1 MEPTTTD
8 TLLAIFTLLL
18 PILFSLAIIFIFSAK
33 KDTNSENCEDK
44 L

>member
-18 PILFSLAIIFIFSAK
+18 PILFSLAIIVIFSAK
-33 KDTNSENCEDK
+33 KERYRENCEDK
-44 L
+44 V

>member
-8 TLLAIFTLLL
+8 TLLAILTLLL
-18 PILFSLAIIFIFSAK
+18 PILFSLAIIVIFSAK
-33 KDTNSENCEDK
+33 NKRYRKNCEDK